1 MSVTGESAGAM
12 TGGLL
17 HDASANGSESA
28 AAPPHLVELAGG
40 WHLWR
45 TVCLRGT
52 GFPVSMLEP
61 FGAPQAA
68 AAVDALMAAEA
79 AQAEARSAALEV
91 CVTGRRAVAPS
102 ARTIWNRAFRQI
114 YKGQVS
120 PDAEQIP
127 ALAPL
132 VGSLA
137 RAGAEIVAASQAVER
152 EIDAARER
160 NLRALREVAADPRF
174 RQALMWQNRA
184 VLHGAV
190 DKLQDGGRTAR
201 TNRQR
206 ARERIALIY
215 LQRYASR
222 NESIGFFG
230 PIGWGN
236 FAESGRAMALR
247 PGPGLVTERLVEFE
261 PWATRVIGAVFSRE
275 PGLRPW
281 LAPRRN
287 PVIRIDDTGYY
298 DSEGRHR
305 ELPPPAARLLRRCD
319 GIATAREIAASLAAE
334 SGAGFK
340 GEPDVLRTL
349 VQLAQNRF
357 VIWHLEVPLGPY
369 PERLIAEKLAG
380 VGDGALRKNLLAR
393 LDELVAARDRVKDAF
408 GDPSALDTAL
418 GDLELRFEK
427 FAGKTAAQLK
437 GTRKVGRSIAYEDCR
452 RDAELTIGPEA
463 LARLGPPL
471 ALVLAG
477 ARWLTDM
484 GTNRAIAE
492 IAAQFADLRA
502 KSAGPA
508 VEFAE
513 LWNRLFAK
521 KAFSDEFFAPVVAEF
536 QAKWMKI
543 LPVDSGRHRID
554 LSVAALAPQVAAAF
568 AVAQAPSSRM
578 LHHSPDIMIAAESVD
593 AICRGDYQFVLG
605 EVHPGFN
612 SQLQSVFLRTHPDP
626 GAQVAAWERDVSRQ
640 PHFLPTWPWVE
651 RRSPYSV
658 SPLGYEIACN
668 EAPPR
673 QPHERVFALADLVAE
688 ETPGGIVVR
697 TRDGTRAFH
706 VLDVFGYFLRA
717 WGSRSF
723 QMFPPAE
730 HCPRITIDDFVV
742 RRESWRFP
750 CGEASFVGDKGETA
764 RFIAMRRWAR
774 AHELPRRI
782 FVRFPQEQK
791 PVYIDLESPAFVE
804 LAIYLWRAALAGHK
818 DGSVTVTE
826 MLPSPEQTWLVD
838 AGGNRYTSELRIVAV
853 DPAVRP

>member
-28 AAPPHLVELAGG
+28 AAPSHLVALAGG

-52 GFPVSMLEP
+52 GFAVSMLEP

-68 AAVDALMAAEA
+68 AAVDGLTAAEA
-79 AQAEARSAALEV
+79 AQAEARSAALEA
-91 CVTGRRAVAPS
+91 CVTGRRTVAPG
-102 ARTIWNRAFRQI
+102 ARTIWNRAFRQL

-120 PDAEQIP
+120 SESARIP
-127 ALAPL
+127 SLAPFL
-132 VGSLA
+132 ERLS
-137 RAGAEIVAASQAVER
+137 RAGADVAAAAKAAER
-152 EIDAARER
+152 EFDAALER
-160 NLRALREVAADPRF
+160 NLQALREIAADSRF

-190 DKLQDGGRTAR
+190 EKLRDSGKTPRA
-201 TNRQR
+201 NRQR
-206 ARERIALIY
+206 VRERIALIY

-236 FAESGRAMALR
+236 FAENGPAMALR
-247 PGPGLVTERLVEFE
+247 PGPDLVTERLVEFE
-261 PWATRVIGAVFSRE
+261 PWATREIGAVFSRE
-275 PGLRPW
+275 PALRPW

-287 PVIRIDDTGYY
+287 PVIRFDDTGFY

-305 ELPPPAARLLRRCD
+305 ALPPPAVRLLRRCD
-319 GIATAREIAASLAAE
+319 GVATARDIAASLLAE
-334 SGAGFK
+334 SGAGFT
-340 GEPDVLRTL
+340 GEPEIFRAL
-349 VQLAQNRF
+349 VQLAQNRII
-357 VIWHLEVPLGPY
+357 IWHLEVPLGPY

-393 LDELVAARDRVKDAF
+393 LDGLVAARDRVKDAF
-408 GDPSALDTAL
+408 GDPEALDAAL
-418 GDLELRFEK
+418 GDLETHFER

-437 GTRKVGRSIAYEDCR
+437 GNRKVGRSIAYEDCR

-471 ALVLAG
+471 ALVLAS
-477 ARWLTDM
+477 ARWLTDT
-484 GTNRAIAE
+484 GTNWAMAE

-502 KSAGPA
+502 KSAGPP

-513 LWNRLFAK
+513 LWKGLFAK
-521 KAFSDEFFAPVVAEF
+521 KTFSDEFFAPVVAEF

-543 LPVDSGRHRID
+543 LAADSGRHRVD
-554 LSVAALAPQVAAAF
+554 FSAAALAPQVAAAF

-578 LHHSPDIMIAAESVD
+578 LHHSPDIMIAAGSVD
-593 AICRGDYQFVLG
+593 AICRGEFQFVLG

-626 GAQVAAWERDVSRQ
+626 DGQVAAWERDVSRQ

-658 SPLGYEIACN
+658 SALGYEIACN

-673 QPHERVFALADLVAE
+673 QPRERVIALADLVAE
-688 ETPGGIVVR
+688 ETPGGIVAR
-697 TRDGTRAFH
+697 TRDGTRAFQI
-706 VLDVFGYFLRA
+706 LEVFGYFLRA

-750 CGEASFVGDKGETA
+750 CGEVSFVGEKSEVA
-764 RFIAMRRWAR
+764 RFIAVRRWAR
-774 AHELPRRI
+774 AHELPRRV

-804 LAIYLWRAALAGHK
+804 LAMHLWRGALAGHK
-818 DGSVTVTE
+818 EGFVTVTE
-826 MLPSPEQTWLVD
+826 MLPAPEQTWLVD

-853 DPAVRP
+853 DPAVAP